1 MCKPERP
8 SLREPDVRMTSRLQE
23 QPQQLGRKPARRGL
37 GFGRTLAAGS
47 FDGRTAM
54 HALGRVGVIVA
65 GFLVI
70 AASVARLQA
79 QGAGAAIEGAAVDAQ
94 SGALPGVTVTLRN
107 EETGVMRTATTDAE
121 GRYRLPSLAPGR
133 YSLKAELPGFTSIEV
148 TDIVLTIG
156 LELRRDFKMD
166 IQTLQETVTVT
177 GEAPVVD
184 TTRSEVAG
192 VVTQQQ
198 IETLPVNTRQYLNLA
213 LLMPGTSQ
221 DGSRAFYNNVTI
233 GAGTTFYSS
242 AFLVDGVTNTWAEQG
257 EPRQNFPQ
265 AAVREFKV
273 NTTQFKAEYGLATG
287 GLVTVVTKSGTNA
300 LHGEGFEYFRDKSL
314 NALNKFEK
322 ERQEQ
327 FGDPK
332 PGFRR
337 NQFGVS
343 LGGPIVRDRTHFFGA
358 FERTQTDEFFNVN
371 TGRPEF
377 YSAVEG
383 TFPKPSHTN
392 LYLVRVD
399 HQLNNDQTL
408 FARYAQEDEKKT
420 CFQCGGINAANF
432 GFDQTI
438 PRRAVAA
445 GHTWLV
451 SPRVVNDLRFQY
463 AYAMYQIAPAG
474 TPIFRDIGEFPEE
487 RLQFIQRRFQFPS
500 LRYGGNFG
508 ELGPEHRTQVRNDL
522 SWNASAAHT
531 LKFGF
536 DFSHIPFADDTLI
549 NIPGTYT
556 FATDQRFDP
565 NDPTSL
571 ANLRNPIS
579 FTASIPAIYTEVPTQ
594 HLAMY
599 VQDDWK
605 PLTNMTV
612 NLGLRYDRQFGSFN
626 EDLDPSTFRRPL
638 PFIDPDSRGDR
649 NNFGPRVGFAV
660 DLANNGTSVVR
671 GGYGLYYDN
680 IRTLANFAEWRNL
693 AQFSIIIPN
702 PPYPDPYLGQ
712 DPLLFASTAP
722 PDINILANDFVNP
735 YSQQYNLGYTHQLL
749 TDLGVHVDGV
759 YTYVLRDRR
768 IVDINAVGT
777 GGVRPLPEWGRI
789 SQTQSTSKTQY
800 RALFVRLDKR
810 YSNRN
815 QFLVSYTLAKS
826 EDNDPAGRVTDQAD
840 WSLDWGPSTVERRHS
855 LVASG
860 AVLLPWDLT
869 LGAVWTLRSGLP
881 FSALAGRDINGD
893 GFVTDYVPGT
903 SRNQGGRNLDLDA
916 VNAWRAANG
925 RAAIPEGQIESTR
938 FNSIDARVS
947 RTFEI
952 GGDRKLEVLAQVFNL
967 LGTDNLDAPFTSG
980 RVTNA
985 LSDTFGRI
993 LTARPRQQAELGVR
1007 FTF

>member
-1 MCKPERP
+1 M
-8 SLREPDVRMTSRLQE
+8 M
-23 QPQQLGRKPARRGL
+23 AFRRAGL
-37 GFGRTLAAGS
+37 GAAGL
-47 FDGRTAM
+47 R
-54 HALGRVGVIVA
+54 
-65 GFLVI
+65 LVI
-70 AASVARLQA
+70 ASTATRVEA
-79 QGAGAAIEGAAVDAQ
+79 QGAGAGIEGTAMDAQ
-94 SGALPGVTVTLRN
+94 GAALPGVTVTLRN
-107 EETGVMRTATTDAE
+107 EETGVMRNATSDAE
-121 GRYRLPSLAPGR
+121 GRYRLPSLSPGR
-133 YSLKAELPGFTSIEV
+133 YALKAELPGFTTIEV

-156 LELRRDFKMD
+156 LELRRDFKME
-166 IQTLQETVTVT
+166 IQSLQETVTVT

-221 DGSRAFYNNVTI
+221 DGARAFYNNVTI

-265 AAVREFKV
+265 GAVREFKV

-287 GLVTVVTKSGTNA
+287 GLVTVVTKGGTNTV
-300 LHGEGFEYFRDKSL
+300 HGEAFEYFRDKSL

-337 NQFGVS
+337 NQFGIS
-343 LGGPIVRDRTHFFGA
+343 IGGPIVRDRTHYFA
-358 FERTQTDEFFNVN
+358 AAERTQTDEFFTVN

-377 YSAVEG
+377 YGAVEG

-392 LYLVRVD
+392 MYLGRVD
-399 HQLNNDQTL
+399 HQFSTEQTL
-408 FARYAQEDEKKT
+408 FVRYAQEDEKKT

-445 GHTWLV
+445 GHTWLI
-451 SPRVVNDLRFQY
+451 SPRLVNDFRFQF

-474 TPIFRDIGEFPEE
+474 TPIFTEIGEFPEE
-487 RLQFIQRRFQFPS
+487 RLQHIQRRFQFPS

-508 ELGPEHRTQVRNDL
+508 ELGPEHRTQFRNDL
-522 SWNASAAHT
+522 TWNVSSRHD
-531 LKFGF
+531 LKFGV

-556 FATDQRFDP
+556 FAADQFFNP
-565 NDPTSL
+565 NDPASL
-571 ANLRNPIS
+571 ANLRTPIS
-579 FTASIPAIYTEVPTQ
+579 FTAAIPAVYTEVPTQ
-594 HLAMY
+594 HLAWY

-605 PLTNMTV
+605 PRSNLTV

-626 EDLDPSTFRRPL
+626 EDLDPTTFRRPI
-638 PFIDPDSRGDR
+638 PFIDPASRGDR
-649 NNFGPRVGFAV
+649 NNFGPRVGFAWDV
-660 DLANNGTSVVR
+660 KSNATSVLR

-693 AQFSIIIPN
+693 AQFTIIIPN

-712 DPLLFASTAP
+712 DPLRFASTAP
-722 PDINILANDFVNP
+722 PDINILSNEFVNP
-735 YSQQYNLGYTHQLL
+735 YSQQYNLGYTQQLL
-749 TDLGVHVDGV
+749 TDLAVHVDGV

-768 IVDINAVGT
+768 VVDINPRGAGGT
-777 GGVRPLPEWGRI
+777 RPLPEWGRI
-789 SQTQSTSKTQY
+789 NETQSTSRTQY

-826 EDNDPAGRVTDQAD
+826 EDNDPAGRVTDQANWD
-840 WSLDWGPSTVERRHS
+840 LDWGPSTVERRHS

-860 AVLLPWDLT
+860 AVLLPWDVT
-869 LGAVWTLRSGLP
+869 FGAVWTLRSGLP
-881 FSALAGRDINGD
+881 FNPLAGRDINGD

-916 VNAWRAANG
+916 VNTWRAANG
-925 RAAIPEGQIESTR
+925 RPPIPESQIESTR
-938 FNSIDARVS
+938 FNSVDVRVS
-947 RTFEI
+947 RSFSL
-952 GGDRKLEVLAQVFNL
+952 GGDRKLELLAQVFNL
-967 LGTDNLDAPFTSG
+967 LGTDNLDAPFTGG

-985 LSDTFGRI
+985 LADTFGRI
-993 LTARPRQQAELGVR
+993 LTARARQQAELGVR
-1007 FTF
+1007 FAF